1 MLDDSPII
9 VALDFSNAKAANLF
23 LDRIQDQS
31 FKLKVGLELFIS
43 EGPAFVENLV
53 REGHQVF
60 LDLKLHDIPNTIASA
75 CKVASNLGVWMMTL
89 HASGGINMLASAQNA
104 VSESM
109 HPIKLVAVTVLTS
122 LAQKQL
128 KEIGIQNNANDHV
141 LQLSEVALQA
151 NLDGIVCSVHEA
163 KSVREKWGNAPL
175 IVTPGIRMQKHCND
189 DQSRIA
195 TPLQARKSGSSF
207 IVIGR
212 PITQAA
218 DPILAIQQYFDD
230 WESDNS

>member
-1 MLDDSPII
+1 
-9 VALDFSNAKAANLF
+9 
-23 LDRIQDQS
+23 
-31 FKLKVGLELFIS
+31 
-43 EGPAFVENLV
+43 
-53 REGHQVF
+53 
-60 LDLKLHDIPNTIASA
+60 
-75 CKVASNLGVWMMTL
+75 
-89 HASGGINMLASAQNA
+89 MLALAETYDVNIKNLADKSSGPGRGGKTTSSIDKEVKELIKATRSSEKATKNLPKELTTALTRVLKPFMQKAGGAGGVSSSSNNA
-104 VSESM
+104 IIYKV
-109 HPIKLVAVTVLTS
+109 
-122 LAQKQL
+122 L

-175 IVTPGIRMQKHCND
+175 IVTPGIRMQKHNND

-230 WESDNS
+230 WESENS